1 MGILSLRMGL
11 IMGGIFFFISVLL
24 SGCGSQHEKKM
35 QTAEQVKKWQ
45 VLADKSVS
53 ITPVPALQDY
63 DDSVMEDISQPLKTD
78 PSQPV
83 KTDPSCLAIKSGGSR
98 KLPTMKVTM
107 KMYDISLPVLIRTL
121 AKVANLDIMIN
132 DSVKGQ
138 SKIVITDVPWEQAF
152 LGVLETFGLTYE
164 WTGDILRV
172 VSVDDLKRKQ
182 DLMEA
187 RQNYEKMKN
196 KHDLTLMHQA
206 QKKSRLEPLVTKIVK
221 IHYADLTSLQKNLT
235 QYLSNQ
241 EKEVSAGNFEASPQ
255 MLPEESEEQGLKGN
269 VLIDKFTNSLIL
281 HASRSDIKKIMPIV
295 RRLDQPIKQV
305 LIEAHIVEAGS
316 NTGKEL
322 GIQWGGLGT
331 AATTSK
337 ESFSIGGNMTKF
349 EQSLKDETGV
359 NQPYQPV
366 DGNIVNLPTT
376 AATGMS
382 LGVMAQKAGEY
393 VLYAQLMALEEQGRI
408 NILSKPSITTLD
420 HRMAVIESGK
430 EVPFQTVEEGEVSID
445 WKKAVIKLEVTPH
458 VIEDQIIRLEIVT
471 HKDEL
476 DFANEVNGNPTIIT
490 KNAQTTVMLFDGQ
503 TTVIGGLNK
512 EKSSGGEDGV
522 PGLKNVPGLGW
533 LFKSMGKAE
542 EMEELL
548 IFITPH
554 ILKEKTVKIQT
565 Q

>member
-1 MGILSLRMGL
+1 
-11 IMGGIFFFISVLL
+11 
-24 SGCGSQHEKKM
+24 
-35 QTAEQVKKWQ
+35 
-45 VLADKSVS
+45 
-53 ITPVPALQDY
+53 VPAAKDY
-63 DDSVMEDISQPLKTD
+63 DDDAVLEDMFK
-78 PSQPV
+78 PV
-83 KTDPSCLAIKSGGSR
+83 KTDPSGSVTKPGDTR
-98 KLPTMKVTM
+98 KLPTLPVTM

-121 AKVANLDIMIN
+121 AKVADLDIMIN

-138 SKIVITDVPWEQAF
+138 TKIVITDVPWDQAF
-152 LGVLETFGLTYE
+152 LGVLDTFGLAYE

-172 VSVDDLKRKQ
+172 VSVEDLKKKQ

-196 KHDLTLMHQA
+196 KYDLTLMQQA
-206 QKKSRLEPLVTKIVK
+206 QKRKELEPLVTKIVK
-221 IHYADLTSLQKNLT
+221 INYADLPSLQKNLT
-235 QYLSNQ
+235 QYLSNRG
-241 EKEVSAGNFEASPQ
+241 KEVFAGNVEAS
-255 MLPEESEEQGLKGN
+255 LEDLSSGAEERGFKGS
-269 VLIDKFTNSLIL
+269 VLIDEFSNSLIL
-281 HASRSDIKKIMPIV
+281 HASRSDIKKIMPLV

-331 AATTSK
+331 AATSNGK
-337 ESFSIGGNMTKF
+337 SVSIGGNMT
-349 EQSLKDETGV
+349 EYG
-359 NQPYQPV
+359 QPLSGDGTLSHQPV
-366 DGNIVNLPTT
+366 DGNIVNLPTM
-376 AATGMS
+376 AATGMT

-393 VLYAQLMALEEQGRI
+393 VLYAQLLALEEQGRI

-420 HRMAVIESGK
+420 HRVAVIESGK
-430 EVPFQTVEEGEVSID
+430 EVPFQTVEEGEVSIE

-458 VIEDQIIRLEIVT
+458 VIEDQIVRLEIVT

-512 EKSSGGEDGV
+512 EKTSGGEDGV

-533 LFKSMGKAE
+533 LFKSVDKEE

-548 IFITPH
+548 IFITPY
-554 ILKEKTVKIQT
+554 ILKEETVNIRT